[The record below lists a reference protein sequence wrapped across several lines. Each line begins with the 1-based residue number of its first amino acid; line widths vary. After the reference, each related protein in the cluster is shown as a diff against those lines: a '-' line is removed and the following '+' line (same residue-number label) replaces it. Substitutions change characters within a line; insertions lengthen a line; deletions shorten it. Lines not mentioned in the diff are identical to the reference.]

1 MKLVKSLF
9 LALSLVGASVAA
21 DAAPTTPSAA
31 PAAAAPSVATAPA
44 PVIEPGAVAA
54 PAPSPTPP
62 AFVSTA
68 RPDPHI
74 GQPEPGGYKLPVQ
87 VTPNG
92 KRALW
97 MHNYVLMPVIVLT
110 SLLVLGLL
118 AWVVVR
124 YRAGANPTPGKT
136 THNTLI
142 EVIWTLVPVLILVAI
157 AIPSIGLLAAQFKTP
172 PKDAVTLKVIGNQ
185 WYWNYQYPDHGD
197 FELTS
202 NMLPDAEAIKRGE
215 PRLLAVDER
224 VVLPVGVPIRVLVTS
239 NDVIHSW
246 SVPAFWAK
254 MDAVPGRINELSFT
268 IDRPG
273 LYYGQCSELCGA
285 RHGFMPIAVEAV
297 SPEQFA
303 RWVASKG
310 GTMPS
315 AAPAAA
321 AAAEVAPAVEG
332 GAPETAN
339 ATEAAEEPAANATD
353 APAAANTTEG

>member
-21 DAAPTTPSAA
+21 DAAPTAPTAT

-44 PVIEPGAVAA
+44 PVIEPGAVPA
-54 PAPSPTPP
+54 PAPSPTPLV
-62 AFVSTA
+62 FVSTA
-68 RPDPHI
+68 KPDPEI
-74 GQPEPGGYKLPVQ
+74 GQPVPAGYTLPVQ

-97 MHNYVLMPVIVLT
+97 MHDYVLMPVIIFT

-118 AWVVVR
+118 AWVVIR
-124 YRAGANPTPGKT
+124 YRASANPTPGKT
-136 THNTLI
+136 THNTLV

-172 PKDAVTLKVIGNQ
+172 PKDAVTLKAIGNQ

-197 FELTS
+197 FELTA
-202 NMLPDAEAIKRGE
+202 NMLPDAEAKKRGE
-215 PRLLAVDER
+215 PRLLAADER

-246 SVPAFWAK
+246 AVPAFWAK

-268 IDRPG
+268 IERPG
-273 LYYGQCSELCGA
+273 IYYGQCSELCGA
-285 RHGFMPIAVEAV
+285 RHAFMPIAVEAV

-315 AAPAAA
+315 AKPAPA
-321 AAAEVAPAVEG
+321 AAAEVAPAAEG

-339 ATEAAEEPAANATD
+339 ATDAAEEPAANATD